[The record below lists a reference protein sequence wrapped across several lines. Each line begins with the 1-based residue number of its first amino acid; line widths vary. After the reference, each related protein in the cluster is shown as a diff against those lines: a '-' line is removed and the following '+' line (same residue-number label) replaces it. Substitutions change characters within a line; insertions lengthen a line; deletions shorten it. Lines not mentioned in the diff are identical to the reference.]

1 MRFGRSGRFIWT
13 CISKYKQYSLIV
25 LLGLACWTFLS
36 ASIVINEVCYDPT
49 GSDSGLEWIELY
61 NNGDTNVNLD
71 GAEIHVA
78 GSSFTR
84 IFTIPYFILR
94 PGRYLLMGGNLV
106 PNAIFTFAGTLQNGG
121 SETDA
126 IRYVSPNGNY
136 TDTVHYDSPNT
147 YQLVDDTGIPA
158 ESFAPDVP
166 EGYSLGRKINGLD
179 TNNSAVDFIPF
190 SDPSP
195 GLPNPVACDYAI
207 GSVELD
213 PDLTS
218 PILSVWICNRS
229 HYSPL
234 HQATLDIYV
243 DQVLMQSLEIAP
255 IPAGDSTMV
264 QAYLSL
270 DPVQSQSISLILSL
284 PGDPDQTN
292 NTWSSTTQGA
302 QAEASLSELM
312 YYPDAGKPEWIEIV
326 QKAAVTARASFVIRD
341 ASGNSSN
348 FSLPPM
354 VGYYVICADSAS
366 FAMAHPDCPPEVIVK
381 TNGWAN
387 LNNDGDVIYLYNISG
402 QTTTLTDS
410 LSYNASSTRQGY
422 SLERVADEDDYRW
435 QESRSPGKSSPG
447 AANSA
452 SQGEIPQIE
461 GRLAVIGSP
470 FQRGEQ
476 LQIVYQL
483 PAQTNRISCSVYDQ
497 DGRRRAVL
505 AANQELGSSGQ
516 LLWDGKSSTGSYLPA
531 GLYFIVWESR
541 PAGGGRT
548 YRKQMTAV
556 FSN

>member
-213 PDLTS
+213 PEAVS
-218 PILSVWICNRS
+218 PMLRAWILNRS
-229 HYSPL
+229 HYSPV
-234 HQATLDIYV
+234 HYAVMDVYI
-243 DQVLMQSLEIAP
+243 DQVLNQSLEIAP
-255 IPAGDSTMV
+255 ISAGDSTLV
-264 QAYLSL
+264 ELSL
-270 DPVQSQSISLILSL
+270 NLNPNHSQTIGLVLSL
-284 PGDPDQTN
+284 PGDTDESN
-292 NTWSSTTQGA
+292 NHWNSTTQGTLT
-302 QAEASLSELM
+302 EASLSELM
-312 YYPDAGKPEWIEIV
+312 YYPASGKPEWIEIYLC
-326 QKAAVTARASFVIRD
+326 AATELRATYKILD
-341 ASGNSSN
+341 ASGNSSS
-348 FSLPPM
+348 FSLPP
-354 VGYYVICADSAS
+354 VAGYYVVCSDSAAFS
-366 FAMAHPDCPPEVIVK
+366 AAHPDCPPGSIIK
-381 TNGWAN
+381 TTGWAS
-387 LNNDGDVIYLYNISG
+387 LNNDGDVVYLYNVSGEGIS
-402 QTTTLTDS
+402 LIDS
-410 LSYNASSTRQGY
+410 LAYHTNSARQGY
-422 SLERVADEDDYRW
+422 SLERVGIEGNYHW
-435 QESRSPGKSSPG
+435 QESRMPGKSSPG

-452 SQGEIPQIE
+452 SQGEIPEIE
-461 GRLAVIGSP
+461 GRLAVLGSP
-470 FQRGEQ
+470 FKRGEQ

-483 PAQTNRISCSVYDQ
+483 PAESNRVTCSIYDQ

-505 AANQELGSSGQ
+505 AANQELGSQGQ
-516 LLWDGKSSTGSYLPA
+516 LLWDGKSQGGSYLPA
-531 GLYFIVWESR
+531 GLYFVVWESR
-541 PAGGGRT
+541 AVGGSKT
-548 YRKQMTAV
+548 YRRQTTAV